1 MRHAVPPGN
10 RTTIRRTRS
19 IGTKLTAEE
28 YDQVVRVADGHTLS
42 EWLRDVLLGIAAPKP
57 ADHVL
62 LAEIL
67 ALRTILLN
75 LQFAVAS
82 GEPPTLD
89 AMKRLIERTDQE
101 KAQRAADLLGAA
113 APRR

>member
-1 MRHAVPPGN
+1 MTHGIPPRN
-10 RTTIRRTRS
+10 RTTIRRTKS
-19 IGTKLTAEE
+19 IGTKLTTEE
-28 YDQVVRVADGHTLS
+28 YDQVARFADGHTLS
-42 EWLRDVLLGIAAPKP
+42 EWVRDVLLGIAAPKP

-89 AMKRLIERTDQE
+89 AMKRHIERADQE
-101 KAQRAADLLGAA
+101 KAQRAADRLVAA

>member
-1 MRHAVPPGN
+1 MTHGIPPKN
-10 RTTIRRTRS
+10 RTIRRTKS

-42 EWLRDVLLGIAAPKP
+42 EWARDVLLGIAAPKR

-62 LAEIL
+62 LVEIL

-89 AMKRLIERTDQE
+89 AMKRLIERADQE
-101 KAQRAADLLGAA
+101 KTQRAADRLVAA

>member
-1 MRHAVPPGN
+1 M
-10 RTTIRRTRS
+10 
-19 IGTKLTAEE
+19 
-28 YDQVVRVADGHTLS
+28 
-42 EWLRDVLLGIAAPKP
+42 LLGIAAPKP

-101 KAQRAADLLGAA
+101 KAQRAADLLGAT